1 MFRRLRPTPRVNALS
16 QGKQEPTEVLVKI
29 QRLRIAAPLGLSGLL
44 ALGGPSRARVTTAAR
59 ETAAADSTP
68 PGVLVDIGGQ
78 RLHVYC
84 TGHGSPT
91 VLLESGSGDFSVIW
105 ALVQP
110 GIASFTRVCSY
121 DRGGYAWSDP
131 GAQPRTYWQLVLE
144 LHTAAERLHLPPPYV
159 LVGQSYGGLLVRGF
173 ADHYRRDVAG
183 MVLVN
188 AVHEDQRIVINNQPT
203 RIRDWANGRPC
214 PSPHIALDTTLL
226 RTLRDSASR
235 GVEAL
240 DSELE
245 RLPPNARSV
254 WLWAAARPVYRAS
267 SAAEM
272 NWSPEE
278 LARMHED
285 RLSDRVSLGDLPLV
299 VLARSAGDYPD
310 GMQISADSL
319 EHERLALQADLARL
333 SRKGRLVVARHAGH
347 NIHLDDPALV
357 ITSVRQVVD
366 TVRAEWR
373 R

>member
-1 MFRRLRPTPRVNALS
+1 M
-16 QGKQEPTEVLVKI
+16 LVKI
-29 QRLRIAAPLGLSGLL
+29 QRLRFAAPLGLSGLL
-44 ALGGPSRARVTTAAR
+44 ALSGPSRARVTTAAR
-59 ETAAADSTP
+59 ETAAADSIP

-110 GIASFTRVCSY
+110 GVASFTRVCSY

-131 GAQPRTYWQLVLE
+131 GARPRTYWQLALE

-173 ADHYRRDVAG
+173 AEHYPRDVAG
-183 MVLVN
+183 MVLVD

-203 RIRDWANGRPC
+203 RIRDWASSRAY
-214 PSPHIALDTTLL
+214 PSPHIALDTILL
-226 RTLRDSASR
+226 RSLRDSASR
-235 GVEAL
+235 NSADAL
-240 DSELE
+240 DPELE
-245 RLPPNARSV
+245 RLPPDARRV
-254 WLWAAARPVYRAS
+254 WLWATARPVYRAS

-272 NWSPEE
+272 DWSPEE

-285 RLSDRVSLGDLPLV
+285 RLSDRASLGDLPLV
-299 VLARSAGDYPD
+299 VLARSVGDYPD

-333 SRKGRLVVARHAGH
+333 SRRGRLVVAQHAGH
-347 NIHLDDPALV
+347 NIHLDHPALV
-357 ITSVRQVVD
+357 IRSVRQVVD
-366 TVRAEWR
+366 TVRADWR